1 MSDLL
6 QDEEFCIEWIVIIIW
21 AVKSCSK
28 GININFVLLWLE
40 NCIVNLVFEGEGD
53 DVWGPLQAEL
63 L

>member
-6 QDEEFCIEWIVIIIW
+6 QDEEFSIEWIVIIIW

-28 GININFVLLWLE
+28 GININFVLLSLE
-40 NCIVNLVFEGEGD
+40 NCIVKLVFEGEGD